1 MDSIAS
7 VTMATGGHYTCS
19 NRHAACWLHH
29 MIFFALQILCWMMLW
44 NPSTIKRDLE
54 LQSTIL
60 PHNVNPG
67 PFHCPCIWYNSE
79 QQWTLTGK
87 VWEASADEHQND
99 FQLLVQPCYSLLV
112 DSAILQ
118 QHIVDLL
125 GCQWTLE
132 LLAIQHLC
140 LQNLNWLDK
149 EKKAVLEYL

>member
-29 MIFFALQILCWMMLW
+29 MIFFALQILCWMMLR

-118 QHIVDLL
+118 QHIVDHVYPPGIGL
-125 GCQWTLE
+125 GVDHSWPSHFQLNLGGFLFLYWS
-132 LLAIQHLC
+132 HL
-140 LQNLNWLDK
+140 N
-149 EKKAVLEYL
+149 

>member
-60 PHNVNPG
+60 IHNLKKSRPI
-67 PFHCPCIWYNSE
+67 PLSLHLI